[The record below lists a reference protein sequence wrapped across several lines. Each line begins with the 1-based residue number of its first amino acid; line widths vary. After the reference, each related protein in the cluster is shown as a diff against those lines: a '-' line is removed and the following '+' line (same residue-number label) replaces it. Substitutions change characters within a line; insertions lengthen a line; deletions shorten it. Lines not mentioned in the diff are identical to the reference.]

1 MLPTII
7 TLNGW
12 VETQKERTK
21 QVLKRELL
29 CESLETAGGWSD
41 RPLKF
46 PRRKKG
52 KRDHAD
58 FDLIGEER

>member
-21 QVLKRELL
+21 QVLNASCCVSHLKLPV
-29 CESLETAGGWSD
+29 GGPMDLWNSQGE
-41 RPLKF
+41 
-46 PRRKKG
+46 KKG
-52 KRDHAD
+52 NVIV
-58 FDLIGEER
+58 LTLTW

>member
-21 QVLKRELL
+21 QVLNASCCVSHLKLPV
-29 CESLETAGGWSD
+29 GG
-41 RPLKF
+41 PM
-46 PRRKKG
+46 
-52 KRDHAD
+52 
-58 FDLIGEER
+58 DL